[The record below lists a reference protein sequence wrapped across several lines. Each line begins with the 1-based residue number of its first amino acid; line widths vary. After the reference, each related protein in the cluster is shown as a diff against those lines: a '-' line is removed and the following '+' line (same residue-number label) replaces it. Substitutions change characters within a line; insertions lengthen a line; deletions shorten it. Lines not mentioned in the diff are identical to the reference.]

1 MSERE
6 IRYYEGQDYA
16 TRKQKGAID
25 LSRATAVSQL
35 EIEGAAGL
43 TIDTPGRVWELLP
56 EGRDAAVDWYRLLS
70 HLLQRKKGLAV
81 VSSMS
86 NAFGGG
92 RLRTGRG
99 GSRRR

>member
-1 MSERE
+1 MAGYMQKKGEKGLLGGKPSWQRRFMVLIWSEMSMSERE

-43 TIDTPGRVWELLP
+43 TIDTPG
-56 EGRDAAVDWYRLLS
+56 
-70 HLLQRKKGLAV
+70 
-81 VSSMS
+81 
-86 NAFGGG
+86 
-92 RLRTGRG
+92 
-99 GSRRR
+99 